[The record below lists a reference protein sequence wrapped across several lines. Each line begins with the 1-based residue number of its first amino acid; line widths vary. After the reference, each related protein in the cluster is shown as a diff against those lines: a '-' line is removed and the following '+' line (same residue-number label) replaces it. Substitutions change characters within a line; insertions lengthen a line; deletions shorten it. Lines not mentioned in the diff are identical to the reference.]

1 MDVETVDRQ
10 YAALQQQAQQ
20 TAALIQALAGKL
32 SAAAAAGD
40 PNAREWQL
48 DLKEI
53 ALAVRDEESAAS
65 SVLQAIHALVD
76 NHVQSAPVPEP
87 QYQQPAYQQP
97 QYQPA
102 QYQQPQYQQPQYQQ
116 PAYAQPQYQQG
127 GGTLQRFLGGN
138 FGQSIVRGAGF
149 GIGDDIVNS
158 IFDRL

>member
-1 MDVETVDRQ
+1 MDVETVDQQ
-10 YAALQQQAQQ
+10 YATLQQQSQQ
-20 TAALIQALAGKL
+20 TASLIQALAGKL

-40 PNAREWQL
+40 TNAREWQL

-53 ALAVRDEESAAS
+53 ALAIRDEESATG
-65 SVLQAIHALVD
+65 SVFQSIHALVA
-76 NHVQSAPVPEP
+76 NHVQSAEP
-87 QYQQPAYQQP
+87 QYQPPAPQYQP
-97 QYQPA
+97 QYQPPA
-102 QYQQPQYQQPQYQQ
+102 PQYQPQYQQ
-116 PAYAQPQYQQG
+116 PAYVEPQYQPQQS

>member
-1 MDVETVDRQ
+1 MDVQTVDQQ
-10 YAALQQQAQQ
+10 YATLQQQSQQ

-40 PNAREWQL
+40 TNAREWQL

-53 ALAVRDEESAAS
+53 ALAIRDEESATG
-65 SVLQAIHALVD
+65 SVFQSIHALVA
-76 NHVQSAPVPEP
+76 NHVQSTEPQYQPPAPQYQP
-87 QYQQPAYQQP
+87 QYQQPVP
-97 QYQPA
+97 QY
-102 QYQQPQYQQPQYQQ
+102 QPQYQQ
-116 PAYAQPQYQQG
+116 PAYVEPQYQPQQS

>member
-1 MDVETVDRQ
+1 MDVQTVDQQ
-10 YAALQQQAQQ
+10 YATLPQQSQQ

-40 PNAREWQL
+40 TNAREWQL
-48 DLKEI
+48 DIKEI
-53 ALAVRDEESAAS
+53 ALAIRDEESATV
-65 SVLQAIHALVD
+65 SVFQSIHALVA
-76 NHVQSAPVPEP
+76 NHVQSTEPQYQPPAPQYQP
-87 QYQQPAYQQP
+87 QYQQPVP
-97 QYQPA
+97 QY
-102 QYQQPQYQQPQYQQ
+102 QPQYQQ
-116 PAYAQPQYQQG
+116 PAYVEPQYQPQQS